1 MNDGA
6 NATTDARAAQRTEA
20 NGAGR
25 VGPIAIAIAIGADP
39 T

>member
-6 NATTDARAAQRTEA
+6 NATTNAREAQRTEA
-20 NGAGR
+20 NGDVDGR
-25 VGPIAIAIAIGADP
+25 VGPLAIGADP